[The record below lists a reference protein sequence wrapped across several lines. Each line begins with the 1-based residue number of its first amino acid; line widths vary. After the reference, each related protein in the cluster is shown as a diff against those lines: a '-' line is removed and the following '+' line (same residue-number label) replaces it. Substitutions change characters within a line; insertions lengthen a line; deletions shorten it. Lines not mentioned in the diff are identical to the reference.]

1 MSENLYPRAAA
12 LLEYIAGGNDLNGFV
27 LVGGMA
33 ITLYE
38 LHRQPQD
45 LYFFVNEEELSTQ
58 SLSKIE
64 ALISKL
70 KNAYEIKFVKGDK
83 ARVFYKFDGVSVKFI
98 AYPIE
103 ILSDARKYKNINVAS
118 IKKLAYVKLDAILR
132 HRRKARDF
140 YDLKY
145 LMLKFNLK
153 LEDILDVCRYHV
165 KLMGIAENAMAH
177 LLLKHRLIDKEG
189 IIEAKFDTDIK
200 TIREFLKNEV
210 KRLSEERAEI
220 FNFSTSEIKTNINK
234 KYGLSRNS
242 LLMELY
248 LIKMEQKLYKID
260 LLEAKADLDYENFNK
275 CDIFYY
281 ALSNT
286 KFLDYLLL
294 YTSSTPKGLK
304 NKAQRFNGALELVKR
319 HELINDC
326 LNKSEDEIK
335 EFIKRKSIQNS
346 RFIKLVKKKREI
358 LSGGTYR

>member
-1 MSENLYPRAAA
+1 M
-12 LLEYIAGGNDLNGFV
+12 
-27 LVGGMA
+27 
-33 ITLYE
+33 
-38 LHRQPQD
+38 
-45 LYFFVNEEELSTQ
+45 
-58 SLSKIE
+58 
-64 ALISKL
+64 
-70 KNAYEIKFVKGDK
+70 
-83 ARVFYKFDGVSVKFI
+83 SVKFI

-118 IKKLAYVKLDAILR
+118 IKKLAYIKLDAILR

-153 LEDILDVCRYHV
+153 LEDILDVCYCHV

-210 KRLSEERAEI
+210 KRLSEEKAEI
-220 FNFSTSEIKTNINK
+220 FSFSTGEIRANINK
-234 KYGLSRNS
+234 KYGLNRNS

-260 LLEAKADLDYENFNK
+260 LLEAKADLGYENFNK

-281 ALSNT
+281 ALSDTLSDT

-294 YTSSTPKGLK
+294 CTSSTPKDLK
-304 NKAQRFNGALELVKR
+304 NKARYFNGALELVKM

-326 LNKSEDEIK
+326 LNKSEDEIR

-346 RFIKLVKKKREI
+346 RFIRLVKKKREI
-358 LSGGTYR
+358 LSG

>member
-1 MSENLYPRAAA
+1 MSENLYPRVVA

-45 LYFFVNEEELSTQ
+45 LYFFVNEEELSIQ

-70 KNAYEIKFVKGDK
+70 KNAYEIKFVKGDR

-118 IKKLAYVKLDAILR
+118 IKKLAYIKLDAILR

-200 TIREFLKNEV
+200 DYSRVFKKRSKNA
-210 KRLSEERAEI
+210 KR
-220 FNFSTSEIKTNINK
+220 
-234 KYGLSRNS
+234 
-242 LLMELY
+242 
-248 LIKMEQKLYKID
+248 
-260 LLEAKADLDYENFNK
+260 
-275 CDIFYY
+275 
-281 ALSNT
+281 
-286 KFLDYLLL
+286 
-294 YTSSTPKGLK
+294 
-304 NKAQRFNGALELVKR
+304 
-319 HELINDC
+319 
-326 LNKSEDEIK
+326 
-335 EFIKRKSIQNS
+335 RKSGNI
-346 RFIKLVKKKREI
+346 
-358 LSGGTYR
+358 

>member
-1 MSENLYPRAAA
+1 
-12 LLEYIAGGNDLNGFV
+12 
-27 LVGGMA
+27 
-33 ITLYE
+33 
-38 LHRQPQD
+38 
-45 LYFFVNEEELSTQ
+45 
-58 SLSKIE
+58 
-64 ALISKL
+64 
-70 KNAYEIKFVKGDK
+70 
-83 ARVFYKFDGVSVKFI
+83 
-98 AYPIE
+98 
-103 ILSDARKYKNINVAS
+103 
-118 IKKLAYVKLDAILR
+118 
-132 HRRKARDF
+132 
-140 YDLKY
+140 
-145 LMLKFNLK
+145 
-153 LEDILDVCRYHV
+153 
-165 KLMGIAENAMAH
+165 MGIAENAMAH

-220 FNFSTSEIKTNINK
+220 FNFSSNEIKANINK

-260 LLEAKADLDYENFNK
+260 LLEAKADLGYENFNK

-281 ALSNT
+281 ALSDT

-294 YTSSTPKGLK
+294 YTSSTPKDLK
-304 NKAQRFNGALELVKR
+304 NKARHLSGTLGLVKM

-346 RFIKLVKKKREI
+346 RFIRLVKKKREI
-358 LSGGTYR
+358 LNG

>member
-1 MSENLYPRAAA
+1 
-12 LLEYIAGGNDLNGFV
+12 
-27 LVGGMA
+27 
-33 ITLYE
+33 
-38 LHRQPQD
+38 
-45 LYFFVNEEELSTQ
+45 
-58 SLSKIE
+58 
-64 ALISKL
+64 
-70 KNAYEIKFVKGDK
+70 
-83 ARVFYKFDGVSVKFI
+83 
-98 AYPIE
+98 
-103 ILSDARKYKNINVAS
+103 
-118 IKKLAYVKLDAILR
+118 
-132 HRRKARDF
+132 
-140 YDLKY
+140 
-145 LMLKFNLK
+145 MLKFNLK
-153 LEDILDVCRYHV
+153 LEDVLDVCRYHV

-177 LLLKHRLIDKEG
+177 LLLKHRLMDKEG

-220 FNFSTSEIKTNINK
+220 FNFSTNEIKDNINK

-260 LLEAKADLDYENFNK
+260 LLEAKADLGYENFNK

-286 KFLDYLLL
+286 KFLDYLLFH
-294 YTSSTPKGLK
+294 TSSTPKDLK
-304 NKAQRFNGALELVKR
+304 KKARHSKGALELVER

-346 RFIKLVKKKREI
+346 RSIKLVKKKREI
-358 LSGGTYR
+358 LSAGVYR

>member
-1 MSENLYPRAAA
+1 MSFIGSLKT
-12 LLEYIAGGNDLNGFV
+12 YI
-27 LVGGMA
+27 
-33 ITLYE
+33 
-38 LHRQPQD
+38 
-45 LYFFVNEEELSTQ
+45 FFVNEEELSIQ

-118 IKKLAYVKLDAILR
+118 IKKLAYIKLDAILR

-200 TIREFLKNEV
+200 DYSRVFKKRSKNA
-210 KRLSEERAEI
+210 KR
-220 FNFSTSEIKTNINK
+220 
-234 KYGLSRNS
+234 
-242 LLMELY
+242 
-248 LIKMEQKLYKID
+248 
-260 LLEAKADLDYENFNK
+260 
-275 CDIFYY
+275 
-281 ALSNT
+281 
-286 KFLDYLLL
+286 
-294 YTSSTPKGLK
+294 
-304 NKAQRFNGALELVKR
+304 
-319 HELINDC
+319 
-326 LNKSEDEIK
+326 
-335 EFIKRKSIQNS
+335 RKSGNI
-346 RFIKLVKKKREI
+346 
-358 LSGGTYR
+358 

>member
-1 MSENLYPRAAA
+1 M
-12 LLEYIAGGNDLNGFV
+12 
-27 LVGGMA
+27 
-33 ITLYE
+33 
-38 LHRQPQD
+38 
-45 LYFFVNEEELSTQ
+45 
-58 SLSKIE
+58 
-64 ALISKL
+64 
-70 KNAYEIKFVKGDK
+70 
-83 ARVFYKFDGVSVKFI
+83 SVKFI

-118 IKKLAYVKLDAILR
+118 IKKLAYIRLDAILR

-145 LMLKFNLK
+145 LMLKFSL
-153 LEDILDVCRYHV
+153 
-165 KLMGIAENAMAH
+165 
-177 LLLKHRLIDKEG
+177 
-189 IIEAKFDTDIK
+189 IEAKFDTDIK

-220 FNFSTSEIKTNINK
+220 FNFSTNEIKANINK

-260 LLEAKADLDYENFNK
+260 LLEAKADLGYENFNK

-281 ALSNT
+281 ALSDT

-304 NKAQRFNGALELVKR
+304 NKAQRFSGALELVKR

-335 EFIKRKSIQNS
+335 EFIKRKNIQNL

-358 LSGGTYR
+358 LSG